1 MAGGFISII
10 LVIKLIAPKT
20 DETTAK
26 CSEKLVKSIEGP
38 SRVKLLVKD
47 SFSSS
52 KGSFHPRNQTLVSC
66 NSRQIIYHWAIQ
78 ESLRVMMGEV
88 ELTLFIGDAISG
100 SLITNG
106 VY

>member
-10 LVIKLIAPKT
+10 LAIKLIAPKT
-20 DETTAK
+20 DESTAK
-26 CSEKLVKSIEGP
+26 CSEKLVKSIKGP
-38 SRVKLLVKD
+38 SWVKLLVKD

-52 KGSFHPRNQTLVSC
+52 KGSFHLRNQTLVSC
-66 NSRQIIYHWAIQ
+66 TGRQIVYQWAIW

-88 ELTLFIGDAISG
+88 KLTLFIGDAVSG

-106 VY
+106 IY